1 MKMSDDLATA
11 FNKQISMEISS
22 SIAYLQMAAHFESEN
37 LIGMAAWM
45 RSQSEEEREHALRFM
60 DFVLDRG
67 NKVSLGPID
76 MPVTDFDSV
85 EQVFATALQQER
97 DVTAAIHDLYRLASD
112 QGDLGSY
119 PFLQTF
125 IEEQNEEESMVDT
138 ILERVK
144 LAGGESSAILLLDNE
159 LGARD
164 G

>member
-76 MPVTDFDSV
+76 MPVTDFDNV

-144 LAGGESSAILLLDNE
+144 LAGGESSAILLLDSE